1 MKTPQDPRFLIY
13 RTADEAV
20 TVEATIQD
28 DSIWLTQKAMAALFG
43 CSTDNISQ
51 HLKNIFNDGEL
62 RKEAVTEKISATA
75 ADGKRYATQ
84 FYNLDAIISVGYRV
98 NSKRATQFRIW
109 ATSILREY
117 MTKGFALD
125 DARLK
130 QGERLF
136 GQDYFRELD
145 LILSAYRYDI
155 ISFNNGLHSLTTSRE
170 EWKNAYRAAV
180 DFIRKKCPDAKLFL
194 TNNTP
199 LKDPKKTAQAKEL
212 NSIIAE
218 TAKLKN
224 LPVIDLFSLMDPLD
238 RNKFWSDTYHFRKP
252 AVELQA
258 ERIAQTVRSVPNALN
273 PKANIIQRGTETG
286 PSGAL
291 K

>member
-1 MKTPQDPRFLIY
+1 MRTTILSACLVLAVFSAAAEELYRQYQPARTSRTRESTEWSITYTYNAVDSKNPRLLLIG
-13 RTADEAV
+13 
-20 TVEATIQD
+20 
-28 DSIWLTQKAMAALFG
+28 DSICNGYQGTVRAKLGKVM
-43 CSTDNISQ
+43 NIT
-51 HLKNIFNDGEL
+51 F
-62 RKEAVTEKISATA
+62 
-75 ADGKRYATQ
+75 
-84 FYNLDAIISVGYRV
+84 
-98 NSKRATQFRIW
+98 W
-109 ATSILREY
+109 ATSKCV
-117 MTKGFALD
+117 TDK
-125 DARLK
+125 
-130 QGERLF
+130 
-136 GQDYFRELD
+136 DYFRELD
-145 LILSAYRYDI
+145 LILSAYHYDI

-273 PKANIIQRGTETG
+273 PKASIIQRGTETG

>member
-1 MKTPQDPRFLIY
+1 MPVKDEKSVLTHSKAKKHDQKFCSPDFWHGGDWGDTNAVDSKNPRLLLIG
-13 RTADEAV
+13 
-20 TVEATIQD
+20 
-28 DSIWLTQKAMAALFG
+28 DSICNGYQGTVRAKLGKVM
-43 CSTDNISQ
+43 NIT
-51 HLKNIFNDGEL
+51 F
-62 RKEAVTEKISATA
+62 
-75 ADGKRYATQ
+75 
-84 FYNLDAIISVGYRV
+84 
-98 NSKRATQFRIW
+98 W
-109 ATSILREY
+109 ATSKCV
-117 MTKGFALD
+117 TDK
-125 DARLK
+125 
-130 QGERLF
+130 
-136 GQDYFRELD
+136 DYFRELD

-258 ERIAQTVRSVPNALN
+258 ERIAQTVRSVPNAPEKHSCAPARASSSVLATITGVSN
-273 PKANIIQRGTETG
+273 P
-286 PSGAL
+286 SCFL
-291 K
+291 M